1 MNIRA
6 LSLAGVAAILF
17 AAPALAHHSFAMFDP
32 DQSLTMEG
40 NVTEFE
46 WINPHVWLHAMIED
60 EDGQEY
66 QWLFEMGSVG
76 QLIRAGWTRETI
88 KEGDTVTITF
98 HPLRDGSRGGQLR
111 AMELAGGRV
120 MRQGA
125 GAVSDPP

>member
-6 LSLAGVAAILF
+6 LGLAGVAAMLF
-17 AAPALAHHSFAMFDP
+17 AAPALAHHSFSMFDQ
-32 DQSLTMEG
+32 DESLTMEG

-46 WINPHVWLHAMIED
+46 WINPHVWLHAMIEG

-76 QLIRAGWTRETI
+76 QLIRAGWTQGTI

-98 HPLRDGSRGGQLR
+98 HPLRDGSRGGHLQT
-111 AMELAGGRV
+111 MELAGGRM
-120 MRQGA
+120 MRQG
-125 GAVSDPP
+125 GGTVSDPP

>member
-6 LSLAGVAAILF
+6 LSLAGLAAMLF
-17 AAPALAHHSFAMFDP
+17 AAPALAHHSFAMFDQ

-46 WINPHVWLHAMIED
+46 WINPHVWLHAMIEG

-76 QLIRAGWTRETI
+76 QLIRAGWTRGTI

-98 HPLRDGSRGGQLR
+98 HPLRDGSRGGHLQT
-111 AMELAGGRV
+111 MELAGGRM
-120 MRQGA
+120 MRQG
-125 GAVSDPP
+125 GGTVSDPP

>member
-6 LSLAGVAAILF
+6 LSLAGVAAMLF
-17 AAPALAHHSFAMFDP
+17 AAPALAHHSFSMFDQ
-32 DQSLTMEG
+32 DKSLTMEG

-46 WINPHVWLHAMIED
+46 WINPHVWLHAMIEG

-76 QLIRAGWTRETI
+76 QLIRAGWTQGTI

-98 HPLRDGSRGGQLR
+98 HPLRDGSRGGHLQT
-111 AMELAGGRV
+111 MELAGGRM
-120 MRQGA
+120 MRQG
-125 GAVSDPP
+125 GGTVSDPP